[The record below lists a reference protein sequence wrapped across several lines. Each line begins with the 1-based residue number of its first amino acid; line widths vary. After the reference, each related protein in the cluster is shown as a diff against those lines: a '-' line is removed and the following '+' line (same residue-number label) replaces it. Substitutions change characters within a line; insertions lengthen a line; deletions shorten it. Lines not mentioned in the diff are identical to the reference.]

1 MANLTN
7 INGKFVVDTS
17 GLGIFGDVGSSFSTP
32 GGFGQLGVFK
42 TSAAA
47 MFTLQSSGG
56 NGRQYTLLSQSN
68 GAFVIYD
75 GPSCDHRMEI
85 SSGGEVTF
93 SGNVKVTGAFKDSS
107 GDAGTSGQILSSTA
121 TGTNWIDNDTGDVS
135 GSGTTNAVAKF
146 TGAKVIGDGPITF
159 ATNDSTFAGTGE
171 FAGAIRIT
179 ETSTAQNILIGNQDS
194 GGTNKPSMIQ
204 SSNANLSIGYGD
216 SWTGEGGTMTQI
228 MTVNSSQNVGIG
240 ITSPDGKLQT
250 FSTTKNTD
258 GGYGANNFGIIVSQ
272 DNADNAGDEGNGI
285 CFTQQYA
292 ADGVDSAQVRTGA
305 IIGHKVSATGSFGG
319 GLKFK
324 VQPAGANPLATALT
338 LSNNSS
344 ATFAGNVGVGIS
356 PTAKLHIQGTNSANG
371 GIKIQNNGGNPYAIY
386 SDNND
391 LLFTNGNGSTTAL
404 TIAYSGNST
413 FAGNVLIGATSAA
426 AGVLVVDGNSAN
438 NIWVVGR
445 DSDGTG
451 SLSFRNAADNAYNAR
466 LEAVSGALKFET
478 NGTLALTID
487 SSQNVGIGTDSP
499 SAKLEIRN
507 DVAAS
512 TDLDPTAIK
521 LYNNSD
527 GGSAIEFSNGVSG
540 NSKLSFGVE
549 STGAGTDDTFLGFST
564 SANTTMSERMRITS
578 AGNVGIGTTSP
589 TYKLQV
595 NGTSYI
601 NETLYVNG
609 NTTIDANLD
618 LTSGG
623 RVKVSGGNT
632 DQYYFE
638 GSRNGVGVTYRLYDN
653 ANNIYH
659 DSYTSQVFRLNQ
671 IGGSGGNLIIHGGNV
686 GIGTTSPTF
695 KLQTNATIAGSWL
708 GYLNGTSATFG
719 TNNFSAVHSS
729 TAIGTGTESGINL
742 ANNASD
748 NGAPS
753 PIISFSA
760 KSASA
765 SYQHAYAAIYGIKT
779 ASGADANWNT
789 GDLVFATGQSTGPI
803 ERMRIDSS
811 GRVLINQS
819 SNLTGQVLQVNGF
832 IDILNVSASA
842 LRWYDGTTF
851 ISGLGLDSWA
861 TGGSASNMTMFCE
874 GEFGIV
880 TGGGNTKKL
889 VMNTSGSVTVSGDLV
904 AYGSPSDKRLKEN
917 IKPIKSAL
925 DKVSKLQGVTFN
937 WKESGSIL
945 DIKED
950 VGFIAQDV
958 QKVIPE
964 LVRENKDGML
974 SMRHQG
980 IAPILLE
987 AIKEL
992 KAEIEKLKSNKCNC
1006 NK

>member
-413 FAGNVLIGATSAA
+413 FAG
-426 AGVLVVDGNSAN
+426 
-438 NIWVVGR
+438 
-445 DSDGTG
+445 
-451 SLSFRNAADNAYNAR
+451 
-466 LEAVSGALKFET
+466 
-478 NGTLALTID
+478 
-487 SSQNVGIGTDSP
+487 NVGIGTDSP